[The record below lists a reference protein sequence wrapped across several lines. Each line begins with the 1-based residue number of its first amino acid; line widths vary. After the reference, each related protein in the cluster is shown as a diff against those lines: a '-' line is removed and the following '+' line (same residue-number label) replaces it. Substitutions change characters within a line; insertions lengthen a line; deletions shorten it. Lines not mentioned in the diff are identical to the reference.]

1 MHSHSLSPC
10 ACALAFSISRNRCSG
25 VIGSSKSQR
34 RTELA
39 HRQEHGNDCGRGERV
54 PPSPIPRKPA
64 TSTGIGLE
72 MEDRPIY
79 AATYRVG
86 GGPVRHEPHP
96 PHGWLKEVSLGQPAH
111 ARRCARTPA
120 ESNPKPQ
127 TPPFPSPSARRSS
140 DPRMMFVFLRA
151 KPLTEARCPS
161 DKLGSSTAKGCGRAP
176 SRKKPWAP
184 KEPKCVD
191 EEASPAFSHQI
202 RGGHRVWNARQSPQR
217 SRRDGRRAWP
227 CR

>member
-1 MHSHSLSPC
+1 MTVGEANAFRLRLSRE
-10 ACALAFSISRNRCSG
+10 SRPRRR
-25 VIGSSKSQR
+25 GSVLR
-34 RTELA
+34 WRI
-39 HRQEHGNDCGRGERV
+39 D
-54 PPSPIPRKPA
+54 PSMPRPTVWAADQCA
-64 TSTGIGLE
+64 TSRIRHMGGSKRSASASRRMRDAAPARLPSRTRNPRHRLFR
-72 MEDRPIY
+72 RP
-79 AATYRVG
+79 
-86 GGPVRHEPHP
+86 
-96 PHGWLKEVSLGQPAH
+96 
-111 ARRCARTPA
+111 ARA
-120 ESNPKPQ
+120 
-127 TPPFPSPSARRSS
+127 RSS

>member
-1 MHSHSLSPC
+1 MTVGEANAFRLRLSRE
-10 ACALAFSISRNRCSG
+10 SRPRRR
-25 VIGSSKSQR
+25 GSVLR
-34 RTELA
+34 WRI
-39 HRQEHGNDCGRGERV
+39 D
-54 PPSPIPRKPA
+54 PSMPRPTVWAADQCA
-64 TSTGIGLE
+64 TSRIRH
-72 MEDRPIY
+72 M
-79 AATYRVG
+79 G
-86 GGPVRHEPHP
+86 GSKR
-96 PHGWLKEVSLGQPAH
+96 SAS
-111 ARRCARTPA
+111 ASRRMRRCARTPA

>member
-1 MHSHSLSPC
+1 MTVGEANAFRLRLSRE
-10 ACALAFSISRNRCSG
+10 SRLRRR
-25 VIGSSKSQR
+25 GSVLRWRIDPLCRDLPRGR
-34 RTELA
+34 RTSA
-39 HRQEHGNDCGRGERV
+39 
-54 PPSPIPRKPA
+54 PRAASA
-64 TSTGIGLE
+64 TWVAQ
-72 MEDRPIY
+72 R
-79 AATYRVG
+79 
-86 GGPVRHEPHP
+86 
-96 PHGWLKEVSLGQPAH
+96 GQPRPAGACDAAP
-111 ARRCARTPA
+111 ARLPSRTRNPRHRPFRRPARA
-120 ESNPKPQ
+120 
-127 TPPFPSPSARRSS
+127 RSS

-161 DKLGSSTAKGCGRAP
+161 DELGSSTAKGCGRAP